1 MAGSSPATAAAAAP
15 YHYSVTV
22 SLKFLVLTILSTILL
37 SFTIGRASRLFL
49 LDGFVRTFDK
59 DDDDSSMWD
68 SITEIHQAL
77 EDRQVRAAELLLEER
92 RHKLMQRQYGT
103 PSGKPSDGRVLPE
116 PKLASGKEAP
126 KTIYSSKKF
135 DTNPELTA
143 SSSDVHMVK
152 KRSDN
157 TGEGWTQVADQ
168 GSCGADGDGSDGSCS
183 RGKRPTSSETSNPDI
198 RETKAVGDTM
208 DEFAAD
214 AQANADDEEEHLPA
228 GQHLLVDIKNVDANF
243 LNSESRLAQA
253 MVDVVAESEL
263 TLLSYHCHSLQPLGV
278 SCVGVLLE
286 SHVSFHTWP
295 TEGVI
300 TLDLFTCGSKPLV
313 PTMPLIENKFA
324 VPIEPEYDGE
334 AIEQPV
340 VLWSHKLRGFRNP
353 TGPHGLKDPLA
364 SDLGVYML
372 EKIEFDLK
380 KEVSTVT
387 CVAPGWRLVFIVFFH
402 MYIFLPIFSACSNV
416 LP

>member
-1 MAGSSPATAAAAAP
+1 MTSQH

-22 SLKFLVLTILSTILL
+22 SLKFLVLTILSTVLL

-49 LDGFVRTFDK
+49 LDGFARTFDK

-68 SITEIHQAL
+68 SITEIHEAL

-92 RHKLMQRQYGT
+92 RHKKLQSMHNNKFDR
-103 PSGKPSDGRVLPE
+103 LPE
-116 PKLASGKEAP
+116 PQLATGKEAP
-126 KTIYSSKKF
+126 RTIYSSKKF
-135 DTNPELTA
+135 DTNHPEIAA

-152 KRSDN
+152 KQSDN
-157 TGEGWTQVADQ
+157 TDEGWTQVTEQ
-168 GSCGADGDGSDGSCS
+168 GQCGGADNGDGSCS
-183 RGKRPTSSETSNPDI
+183 RGKRPTLAGTSNPDT
-198 RETKAVGDTM
+198 RDGPDAEDD
-208 DEFAAD
+208 DE
-214 AQANADDEEEHLPA
+214 EEEHLPA

-313 PTMPLIENKFA
+313 PTMPLIEAKFA
-324 VPIEPEYDGE
+324 VPIEPEFDGE
-334 AIEQPV
+334 QLEIPV
-340 VLWSHKLRGFRNP
+340 VIWSHKLRGFRD
-353 TGPHGLKDPLA
+353 GQKDPLA
-364 SDLGVYML
+364 KDLGEFML
-372 EKIEFDLK
+372 EQIEFDLK
-380 KEVSTVT
+380 REVSEEKG
-387 CVAPGWRLVFIVFFH
+387 CGKHWFGAL
-402 MYIFLPIFSACSNV
+402 FL
-416 LP
+416 

>member
-1 MAGSSPATAAAAAP
+1 MAGSSPAATAAAAAP

-22 SLKFLVLTILSTILL
+22 SLKFLVLTLLSTILL

-92 RHKLMQRQYGT
+92 RHKLMQRQYGAPT
-103 PSGKPSDGRVLPE
+103 GGSSSGDGRTLPE
-116 PKLASGKEAP
+116 PQLASGKEAP

-168 GSCGADGDGSDGSCS
+168 GSCGAGGDGSDGSCS

-208 DEFAAD
+208 DEIAAD

-313 PTMPLIENKFA
+313 PTMPLIEDKFA
-324 VPIEPEYDGE
+324 VPIEPEYEGE
-334 AIEQPV
+334 PIEEPV
-340 VLWSHKLRGFRNP
+340 VLWSHKLRGFREP
-353 TGPHGLKDPLA
+353 IGPHGQKDPLA
-364 SDLGVYML
+364 SDLGEYML
-372 EKIEFDLK
+372 EQIEFDLK
-380 KEVSTVT
+380 REVS
-387 CVAPGWRLVFIVFFH
+387 W
-402 MYIFLPIFSACSNV
+402 
-416 LP
+416 

>member
-1 MAGSSPATAAAAAP
+1 MAGSSSATTAASTTPA

-92 RHKLMQRQYGT
+92 RHKLMQRQYAAPT
-103 PSGKPSDGRVLPE
+103 ADGRNLPE

-135 DTNPELTA
+135 DMKPELTS

-152 KRSDN
+152 NRSDN
-157 TGEGWTQVADQ
+157 TDEGWTQVADQ
-168 GSCGADGDGSDGSCS
+168 GSCGADSEGSCS
-183 RGKRPTSSETSNPDI
+183 RGKRPTSAETSHPDI
-198 RETKAVGDTM
+198 RETKAVGDAM
-208 DEFAAD
+208 DAGPAQGDDEDD
-214 AQANADDEEEHLPA
+214 AEEEEHLPA

-380 KEVSTVT
+380 KEVSTVSILLRFFTWHYLLWHVYFT
-387 CVAPGWRLVFIVFFH
+387 CQFLRLF
-402 MYIFLPIFSACSNV
+402 
-416 LP
+416 

>member
-1 MAGSSPATAAAAAP
+1 MAGSSTPAAVAAAP

-22 SLKFLVLTILSTILL
+22 SLKFLVLTILSTVLL

-92 RHKLMQRQYGT
+92 RHKLMQRQYGAPT
-103 PSGKPSDGRVLPE
+103 GAGDGRTLPE

-135 DTNPELTA
+135 DTNPELTS

-168 GSCGADGDGSDGSCS
+168 GSCGAGEDGSDGSCS
-183 RGKRPTSSETSNPDI
+183 RGKRPTSAETANPDI
-198 RETKAVGDTM
+198 RETKAVGDAM
-208 DEFAAD
+208 DEFAD
-214 AQANADDEEEHLPA
+214 AQSGNEGGDDEEEHLPA

-313 PTMPLIENKFA
+313 PTMPLIEDKFA
-324 VPIEPEYDGE
+324 VPIEPEYEGE

-340 VLWSHKLRGFRNP
+340 VLWSHKLRGFRAP
-353 TGPHGLKDPLA
+353 IGTHGQKDPLA
-364 SDLGVYML
+364 SDLGTYML
-372 EKIEFDLK
+372 EPIEFDLK
-380 KEVSTVT
+380 REVSAR
-387 CVAPGWRLVFIVFFH
+387 CGP
-402 MYIFLPIFSACSNV
+402 YIEMKWMCCCNMI
-416 LP
+416 

>member
-1 MAGSSPATAAAAAP
+1 MAGSSSSRPTSAAAAAGAP

-22 SLKFLVLTILSTILL
+22 SLKFLVLTVLSTTLL
-37 SFTIGRASRLFL
+37 SFTIGRASRLFF
-49 LDGFVRTFDK
+49 LDGIVRTFDK

-92 RHKLMQRQYGT
+92 RHKLIQRQYGSPT
-103 PSGKPSDGRVLPE
+103 SGSGSDGRNLPE

-152 KRSDN
+152 AAP
-157 TGEGWTQVADQ
+157 GEGWTQVTDQ
-168 GSCGADGDGSDGSCS
+168 GSCGTGGEGSCS
-183 RGKRPTSSETSNPDI
+183 RGKRPTSAETSNPDI
-198 RETKAVGDTM
+198 RETKTVGDAM
-208 DEFAAD
+208 DEVAAD
-214 AQANADDEEEHLPA
+214 SAAHDADGWDEDEHLPA

-243 LNSESRLAQA
+243 LNSESRLAKA

-313 PTMPLIENKFA
+313 PTMPLIEDKFA
-324 VPIEPEYDGE
+324 VPIEPEYEGE
-334 AIEQPV
+334 AIEEPV
-340 VLWSHKLRGFRNP
+340 VLWSHKLRGFREP
-353 TGPHGLKDPLA
+353 IGPHGQKDPLA
-364 SDLGVYML
+364 SDLGEYML
-372 EKIEFDLK
+372 EQIEFDLK
-380 KEVSTVT
+380 REVS
-387 CVAPGWRLVFIVFFH
+387 L
-402 MYIFLPIFSACSNV
+402 
-416 LP
+416 